1 MTTGDAYRAARVLA
15 DHGLNSD
22 SATTADLAKAA
33 DLAGVGHPNRDD
45 QDAIRAALD
54 ALT

>member
-1 MTTGDAYRAARVLA
+1 MDAGDAHRTARILA

-22 SATTADLAKAA
+22 SATTADLSKAA
-33 DLAGVGHPNRDD
+33 DLAGAGQPNRGD

-54 ALT
+54 AIT